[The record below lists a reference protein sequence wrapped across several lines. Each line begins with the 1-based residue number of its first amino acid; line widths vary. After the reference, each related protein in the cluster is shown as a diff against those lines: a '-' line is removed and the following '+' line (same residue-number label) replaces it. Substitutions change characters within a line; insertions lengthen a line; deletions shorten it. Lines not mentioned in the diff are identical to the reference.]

1 MKAEKANSVNSP
13 WLQFFGEGAL
23 NRIENIIGENALEQ
37 KKRNSD

>member
-23 NRIENIIGENALEQ
+23 NRTEKIVGEMLW
-37 KKRNSD
+37 KKRNVD